1 MIEQFSGLCSSTMS
15 SLLEIYSMQDW
26 GMTWPQFIEQFA
38 VEMRSEMDS
47 WKDDDIEN

>member
-15 SLLEIYSMQDW
+15 SLLEIYSMKDW

-38 VEMRSEMDS
+38 MEMRAEMES